1 LNDIQAANAAAGAL
15 ASIGKDALPA
25 LLDALTNGTSFARL
39 EVAGVMASFGPDTE
53 EAVPALVEC
62 LRHEDAGVRGNAIA
76 SLQAIPKRP
85 DLAVPALTACLTDAD
100 VGVRGNAATVIRK
113 FGHDAEPA
121 VSNLVHLAR
130 DDTDSFVRTRATE
143 SLRLIAPER
152 AEKEGL

>member
-1 LNDIQAANAAAGAL
+1 TPRARGVRSSAPEPVHQGRRLSEWIDDLRTGDFKTKTAAREALAAIGSPAIPALAELLNDIQSANAAAGAL

-85 DLAVPALTACLTDAD
+85 DLAVPALTACL
-100 VGVRGNAATVIRK
+100 
-113 FGHDAEPA
+113 
-121 VSNLVHLAR
+121 
-130 DDTDSFVRTRATE
+130 
-143 SLRLIAPER
+143 
-152 AEKEGL
+152 